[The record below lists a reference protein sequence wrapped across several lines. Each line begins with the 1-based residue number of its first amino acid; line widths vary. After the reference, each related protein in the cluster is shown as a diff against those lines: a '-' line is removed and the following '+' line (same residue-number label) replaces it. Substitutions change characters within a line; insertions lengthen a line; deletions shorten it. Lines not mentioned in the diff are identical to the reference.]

1 MRSLPQYR
9 QPDPFETFAYRGVLS
24 RPHRSH
30 LHGHGRVLPLFEHP
44 TAELSVDGSTQLG
57 VDPGDLIT

>member
-1 MRSLPQYR
+1 
-9 QPDPFETFAYRGVLS
+9 
-24 RPHRSH
+24 
-30 LHGHGRVLPLFEHP
+30 VLPPSLFEHP